1 MINVTNDFKTSTKK
15 IKQQN
20 IKLGIVDG
28 EITVKEVH
36 FMTVK
41 QFNALP
47 VWMLRKRQEVIAKEL
62 KYSFE
67 GNLFKTIMKQI
78 EITVKNAGEL
88 KDKNVNFQYGI
99 YVNND
104 FEFIDLG
111 DYYIKD
117 VEDDKGKTELI
128 VTGYDKM
135 IHFMKTFKQSELQLT
150 YPCTM
155 LTLVQK
161 MCEVCGVELYS
172 TNFFNADLSVD
183 EDYFTAQELTYRDV
197 LEKVAESTLTTIF
210 IKDNKLYLHKLADNP
225 VEKLDSSYLT
235 GLTVKEKFGPVNAL
249 VLGRGDVEDN
259 VEAKDDTSIAQNG
272 RCEIRFDENEFVEY
286 QREQVIDEMFEQIKG
301 IQYYAFEGSDV
312 GVMWL
317 EPCDLIEV
325 ENAEESTYKTIYLK
339 ANITINTGI
348 SSDIEAEV
356 PEVTNTEYKVTT
368 KEEKKTLKV
377 ERLAK
382 KNEGLIQDLIQET
395 TEQGQKLTE
404 VEQTIDSITQT
415 VSSVETKIETVED
428 KADNAQ
434 NTADSATQKAENA
447 QTSANNAQ
455 STANTANT
463 NAQNAQKTADGAVTQ
478 ITTTNQKV
486 SQIEQ
491 TVSGITQSVSEVE
504 ERVETVET
512 KADNAQSSANTANQ
526 NVEEVKK
533 QTIYEVDVMY
543 ALSSSSTQ
551 APTTGWSTTAPQW
564 ENGKYMWQKTV
575 TTYGDG
581 SKTESNATCI
591 TGAKGQDGANG
602 TNGTDGE
609 KGDTGIGVKSLV
621 EQYYLSNS
629 NTTQTGGSWK
639 ETQDKWTSGKYIWT
653 RNKITWTDNSITYT
667 TPILAT
673 GLNNANSVANTANN
687 TANTANSTANTAN
700 NTANEA
706 KNTADATNNNLTTN
720 YYTKTETNS
729 QINQKADSI
738 TSSVS
743 KTYSTKTETANAK
756 NEAINSANASTD
768 KKLEDYTVTKQLGT
782 VIEQNWEHVKVAW
795 NQISDYIQMMIM
807 NGTASLA
814 ILDQSGNIMMSL
826 DKEGQNFYKSGQ
838 TTPFGEMGIKKVNNQ
853 NYISFSVLGK
863 YGQTIQDG
871 MAWGITIK
879 DDNKFLPILYIKDF
893 AVGNQGSE
901 VGSGKLVL
909 NSCDIVLDNMGAGI
923 EANNVKIH
931 GDAMPGI
938 FFTDID
944 TGKNLMSVTPD
955 IGNVKYATISLLD
968 SISFFKNQAGSNSL
982 KIGNSS
988 GSNYCLFSDDGSAIV
1003 KEIFVSSDG
1012 SLTNASGQFN
1022 FSSLPEYIG
1031 DPLVYGVGHKYHLEW
1046 AANKLFFYVDVTN
1059 VGTLSDKR
1067 LKTEIKDIDEDFI
1080 KAIEEIEMKQFKVA
1094 NRNGLIS
1101 FGILAQDLMEIFE
1114 KYNKN
1119 PFDYEIVYETK
1130 YRTDDDTIYYSIDYT
1145 QFLILKQKATEVKI
1159 KKLEDENKEKDKLLK
1174 DLIERVEK
1182 LEGGNNERNN

>member
-1 MINVTNDFKTSTKK
+1 MINVTNDFKTRTKK

-301 IQYYAFEGSDV
+301 LEYYAFEGSDV

-325 ENAEESTYKTIYLK
+325 EDNEESTYKTIYLK

-348 SSDIEAEV
+348 SSDIEADIPKE
-356 PEVTNTEYKVTT
+356 TNTEYKVTT

-382 KNEGLIQDLIQET
+382 KNEGQIQDLIQET
-395 TEQGQKLTE
+395 SEQGQKITE
-404 VEQTIDSITQT
+404 VEQTVDGITQT
-415 VSSVETKIETVED
+415 VSSVETKVEQVED

-434 NTADSATQKAENA
+434 STADSATQKAETAQDTADNA

-455 STANTANT
+455 STA
-463 NAQNAQKTADGAVTQ
+463 DGAVSQ

-486 SQIEQ
+486 SRIEQ
-491 TVSGITQSVSEVE
+491 TVNGITQSVSEVE
-504 ERVETVET
+504 EKVETVEG
-512 KADNAQSSANTANQ
+512 KADAAQ
-526 NVEEVKK
+526 
-533 QTIYEVDVMY
+533 
-543 ALSSSSTQ
+543 
-551 APTTGWSTTAPQW
+551 
-564 ENGKYMWQKTV
+564 
-575 TTYGDG
+575 
-581 SKTESNATCI
+581 
-591 TGAKGQDGANG
+591 
-602 TNGTDGE
+602 
-609 KGDTGIGVKSLV
+609 
-621 EQYYLSNS
+621 
-629 NTTQTGGSWK
+629 
-639 ETQDKWTSGKYIWT
+639 
-653 RNKITWTDNSITYT
+653 
-667 TPILAT
+667 
-673 GLNNANSVANTANN
+673 
-687 TANTANSTANTAN
+687 STANTA
-700 NTANEA
+700 
-706 KNTADATNNNLTTN
+706 KNTADSVNNSLTTN

-743 KTYSTKTETANAK
+743 KTYSTKTETTNAK

-768 KKLEDYTVTKQLGT
+768 KKLEEYTVTEELGT

-814 ILDQSGNIMMSL
+814 ILDQSGNVLMSL

-838 TTPFGEMGIKKVNNQ
+838 TTPFGEMGVKTVDGQ
-853 NYISFSVLGK
+853 NYISFSVLGE

-893 AVGNQGSE
+893 AVGNQDSE
-901 VGSGKLVL
+901 TGSGKLVL

-938 FFTDID
+938 FFTDVD
-944 TGKNLMSVTPD
+944 TGKNLMSVMPD
-955 IGNVKYATISLLD
+955 VGSVKYATISLLD
-968 SISFFKNQAGSNSL
+968 NISFYRNQAGSNSF
-982 KIGNSS
+982 KIGNSTETD
-988 GSNYCLFSDDGSAIV
+988 YCLFSDNGYIHGDELDLTAFYFRKDGVIV
-1003 KEIFVSSDG
+1003 G
-1012 SLTNASGQFN
+1012 NAD
-1022 FSSLPEYIG
+1022 FSSLPKYQRK
-1031 DPLVYGVGHKYHLEW
+1031 PLVYGGEGHTYHMEWNASSSKLE
-1046 AANKLFFYVDVTN
+1046 FYVDVTN
-1059 VGTLSDKR
+1059 VGSLSDKR
-1067 LKTEIKDIDEDFI
+1067 IKTEIKDIDNDFI
-1080 KAIEEIEMKQFKVA
+1080 NAIEEIEMKQFKVA
-1094 NRNGLIS
+1094 NRNGLVS

-1130 YRTDDDTIYYSIDYT
+1130 YRTDDDTIYYAIDYT
-1145 QFLILKQKATEVKI
+1145 QFLVLKQKATDKKI
-1159 KKLEDENKEKDKLLK
+1159 KKLEQENKEKDQLLK
-1174 DLIERVEK
+1174 ELIARVEK
-1182 LEGGNNERNN
+1182 LEGGNNE